1 MNGMRMAG
9 LLLVL
14 GSIALAAGADIVAD
28 VRAASATRN
37 FALAD
42 RQIQSYRGHARS
54 AFLAG
59 ARHARR

>member
-42 RQIQSYRGHARS
+42 RQIQSYRSTCLLYTSRCV
-54 AFLAG
+54 
-59 ARHARR
+59 